1 MANVSRSWWAR
12 ADAATWQEVE
22 VEVVPPLRPLVK
34 LLTDRVEPLG
44 ADQLVHA
51 DLTGNVLLT
60 RDAPPGI
67 IDISPYW
74 RPPAYAEGI
83 VVADAMCWH
92 DATAS
97 LLEDACVSAGAV
109 ARGLLFSV
117 LTTNEV

>member
-1 MANVSRSWWAR
+1 ML
-12 ADAATWQEVE
+12 E
-22 VEVVPPLRPLVK
+22 

-92 DATAS
+92 DATAITPRG
-97 LLEDACVSAGAV
+97 CVRQRWSGRAWPT
-109 ARGLLFSV
+109 LQSSDH
-117 LTTNEV
+117 E